1 MAMSGSLQVRK
12 EVSLLPELPLY
23 WRAQR
28 LPMGLDRGT
37 ALLLTGDAA
46 QPAKTPKGEERVSV
60 CPAVLKQRHGVTGH
74 FPGRVPRR
82 RQS

>member
-37 ALLLTGDAA
+37 AFLLTGGAA
-46 QPAKTPKGEERVSV
+46 QPAKTPKR
-60 CPAVLKQRHGVTGH
+60 
-74 FPGRVPRR
+74 GREGLCLSFCAEAEAR
-82 RQS
+82 SH